1 MQGKV
6 ISIRLNTD
14 KLTDRT
20 VDEIL
25 SNLPSRRKSEYIRNA
40 IIAYDNQKN
49 MLELMKLAVL
59 ETMEE
64 LELKRTE
71 KKNKNGESEYGYD
84 DYFKS
89 L

>member
-6 ISIRLNTD
+6 ISIRFNTN
-14 KLTDRT
+14 KLTDKKA
-20 VDEIL
+20 DEIL

-49 MLELMKLAVL
+49 ML
-59 ETMEE
+59 
-64 LELKRTE
+64 
-71 KKNKNGESEYGYD
+71 
-84 DYFKS
+84 S

>member
-1 MQGKV
+1 MQGKI

-14 KLTDRT
+14 KLTDKKA
-20 VDEIL
+20 DEIL

-49 MLELMKLAVL
+49 MLELMKQAVL

-64 LELKRTE
+64 WDAKQTE
-71 KKNKNGESEYGYD
+71 KKNKNGESEYGFD
-84 DYFKS
+84 DYLKS